1 MHADLLEA
9 AYRLESQLMEDR
21 RYLHAH
27 AETGFDLMNT
37 YAYVWARLE
46 EMGIAPRKCGRCGI
60 VATIGRGG
68 KVILLRADMD
78 ALAIREETGDAFAC
92 ASGSM
97 HACGHDM
104 HTAMLLGA
112 ARLLKEQE
120 SELPGTVM
128 LMFQPAEELLQGAAD
143 MLAGG
148 LLDDPKPD
156 AAMMIHV
163 LTGVPIPAGTL
174 LVSAPGVS
182 APAASMFEIT
192 VHGKSCHG
200 AMPHTGVDAL
210 NAAAHILLGLQ
221 TVNSR
226 EIAPAEVAA
235 LTIGVLQAGDAANVI
250 PEKAVMR
257 GSLRAMD
264 EDVHQQLRKRVTEI
278 AELTAR
284 TFRATAEVDFYS
296 GCPTLMNDQ
305 ALTALALE
313 SMQGLLGKERAM
325 STASMGSGSAKLSG
339 SEDFA
344 NISRAVPSVMLA
356 LAAGE
361 PGKGFIYP
369 AHHAKTRYDESVLP
383 IGAAAYAK
391 FAADYLDGK

>member
-1 MHADLLEA
+1 MAFDLLEA
-9 AYRLESQLMEDR
+9 AKRLEAQLKEDR

-27 AETGFDLMNT
+27 AETGFDLKET
-37 YAYVWARLE
+37 YAYVWAKLE

-68 KVILLRADMD
+68 KVVLLRADMD
-78 ALAIREETGDAFAC
+78 ALAIREETEDAFAC
-92 ASGSM
+92 PSGKM
-97 HACGHDM
+97 HACGHDL

-112 ARLLKEQE
+112 ARLLKAREG
-120 SELPGTVM
+120 ELGGTVM
-128 LMFQPAEELLQGAAD
+128 LMFQPAEEQLQGAAD
-143 MLAGG
+143 MLASG
-148 LLDDPKPD
+148 LLDDRRPD

-163 LTGVPIPAGTL
+163 LTGIPVPAGTL

-182 APAASMFEIT
+182 APAASMFEIN

-200 AMPHTGVDAL
+200 AMPHTGIDAL

-235 LTIGVLQAGDAANVI
+235 LTVGMLQAGDAANVI
-250 PEKAVMR
+250 AEKAVMR

-264 EDVHQQLRKRVTEI
+264 EDVHQQLRRRVEEI

-284 TFRATAEVDFYS
+284 TFRAEATVNFYS
-296 GCPTLMNDQ
+296 GCPTLVNDQ
-305 ALTALALE
+305 ALSAMALE
-313 SMQGLLGKERAM
+313 SMQALLGKNRAI
-325 STASMGSGSAKLSG
+325 STASMGAGSTKLSG

-344 NISRAVPSVMLA
+344 NISQAVPSVMLA

-361 PGKGFIYP
+361 PDKGFGYP
-369 AHHAKTRYDESVLP
+369 AHHAKTRFDESVLSV
-383 IGAAAYAK
+383 GAAAYAR
-391 FAADYLDGK
+391 FAADYLTRA